1 LRLAADLFA
10 ERGFKATTVRD
21 IAEAAGML
29 SGSLYHHFDSKES
42 IIEELLHE
50 YVDAL
55 LADYRRIIADG
66 GPPRVVLSRL
76 VNAVF
81 ASFVGHKAAI
91 TVWQNERANLAQ
103 LPGYAYLV
111 QAEEEVERLWTEV
124 IGQGIAAGEFRP
136 DLDPRL
142 VYRVIRDAAWMA
154 VRWYRPDG
162 QLTAGQFAT
171 QYLTIW
177 LDGIESQG
185 PGPERAKA
193 PDRESA

>member
-103 LPGYAYLV
+103 LPGYGYLV

-142 VYRVIRDAAWMA
+142 VYRFLRDVVWMA
-154 VRWYRPDG
+154 VRWYQPGGRLTTD
-162 QLTAGQFAT
+162 QLAS
-171 QYLTIW
+171 QYLTIV
-177 LDGIESQG
+177 LDGIESKPVRRG
-185 PGPERAKA
+185 RTKKPA
-193 PDRESA
+193 

>member
-142 VYRVIRDAAWMA
+142 VYRFLRDVVWMA
-154 VRWYRPDG
+154 VRWYQPGGRLTTD
-162 QLTAGQFAT
+162 QLAS
-171 QYLTIW
+171 QYLTIV
-177 LDGIESQG
+177 LDGIESKPARRG
-185 PGPERAKA
+185 RTKKPA
-193 PDRESA
+193 